1 MLRLLVQISL
11 LESKLWT
18 LFEVWFK
25 GCDLHLGGLISIFNL
40 IQLLYM
46 CSYTQITFIHIDGY
60 LEYFMAPYFIFV
72 RDSLSYLALLGLHFF
87 ICLSPSRIRFS
98 EAEWGIFIFFLG
110 RIVME
115 TKQLLRAK
123 QCVRGSEYT
132 SCEDTEEDD
141 DTGIKRRQ
149 KDGAVVKTLNNY
161 IR

>member
-1 MLRLLVQISL
+1 
-11 LESKLWT
+11 
-18 LFEVWFK
+18 
-25 GCDLHLGGLISIFNL
+25 
-40 IQLLYM
+40 
-46 CSYTQITFIHIDGY
+46 
-60 LEYFMAPYFIFV
+60 MAPYFIFV

-98 EAEWGIFIFFLG
+98 GAEWGIFIFFLG

-123 QCVRGSEYT
+123 RRCKEVETTKRCARGYEYM
-132 SCEDTEEDD
+132 SCKDTEEND

-149 KDGAVVKTLNNY
+149 KVGAVIKTLNNY